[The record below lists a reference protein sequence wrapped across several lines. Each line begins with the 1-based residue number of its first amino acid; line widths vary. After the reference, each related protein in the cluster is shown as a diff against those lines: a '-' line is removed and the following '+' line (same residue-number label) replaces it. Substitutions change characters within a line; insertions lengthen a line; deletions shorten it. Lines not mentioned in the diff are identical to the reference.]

1 MRGADAI
8 AHALERV
15 GARVVFTVSGNH
27 VMSVFDAL
35 LETPIRLIHA
45 RHEARRSLQS
55 QASPQVVTAAQ
66 VNVSRH
72 VSPVFHMGARCWRHK
87 PFAISSRVQSS
98 LHRSRF
104 SSFKRA

>member
-45 RHEARRSLQS
+45 RHEAAAVPAIAGKPAGRYRRPGQRVAPRVPGLPHGGEVLAS
-55 QASPQVVTAAQ
+55 QTVRDLVAGSIFTP
-66 VNVSRH
+66 S
-72 VSPVFHMGARCWRHK
+72 
-87 PFAISSRVQSS
+87 ISV
-98 LHRSRF
+98 LIV
-104 SSFKRA
+104 